1 MNIYTIYKAT
11 NKINGKVYIG
21 FDSNWPN
28 RKKSHY
34 YMHRSKNCPNY
45 YFYKALKK
53 HGWNIFEWAIVYQ
66 SLDFDHCLNKMEN
79 FFIIENH
86 SYVGFANSNGYNN
99 TLGGQGTLGKTQPE
113 HVKKAVSIASTI
125 RNKNSKWY
133 NNGTENRFTSAILSN
148 EWVIGRLNQKPVNT
162 GKKYYNNGTENRL
175 CIEHPGE
182 GWNLGMKPLSI
193 EQSKIKSDNCRKAN
207 IGRKHSQDT
216 KNAQSFR
223 QIGTGKAIMTPYG
236 IFKTN
241 KLAAEYY
248 DVAPSTISSWV
259 RKNPTNFYYI
269 RKNNDKN
276 E

>member
-1 MNIYTIYKAT
+1 
-11 NKINGKVYIG
+11 
-21 FDSNWPN
+21 
-28 RKKSHY
+28 
-34 YMHRSKNCPNY
+34 MHRSKNCPNY